1 MRYRLFGPTGLRVS
15 RLAAPLAL
23 LPLDPADRRDRKHGR
38 TGDVG
43 GKGIECPIGA
53 GSAWIPG

>member
-15 RLAAPLAL
+15 RLAAPRAFLRL
-23 LPLDPADRRDRKHGR
+23 TPLIAGIESMVVP
-38 TGDVG
+38 GDVG
-43 GKGIECPIGA
+43 GKGIEYPIGA